1 MSREPG
7 RVEESADRDDE
18 ALGTRLGRYVP
29 ASLRSVSWGPLALL
43 IVSVLAIA
51 TVIWGNLRGPGIE
64 IRYFDAGPL
73 SDYAIG
79 AVVAFP
85 EEEIYVIG
93 MADGR
98 LRAIDG
104 RVESSGCSVRH
115 LTNDERG
122 RSRNPL
128 GAAGAFEDPCTG
140 ALWAVTG
147 DALSSA
153 EEPLRTP
160 FVLIGTAD
168 DGLQHVRVEL
178 VDVAD

>member
-7 RVEESADRDDE
+7 RVEEAADRDGE
-18 ALGTRLGRYVP
+18 ALGTRIGRRVP
-29 ASLRSVSWGPLALL
+29 ASLRGVSWGPLALL
-43 IVSVLAIA
+43 VVSVLAIA

-79 AVVAFP
+79 AVLAFP
-85 EEEIYVIG
+85 EEEIYVVG

-104 RVESSGCSVRH
+104 QVESSGCSVRY
-115 LTNDERG
+115 LPSDERG
-122 RSRNPL
+122 RGRNPL
-128 GAAGAFEDPCTG
+128 RVAGVFEDPCTG

-147 DALSSA
+147 DALSGT